1 MSRRCQLT
9 GRGPQYGNS
18 VSFSNRKNRRV
29 WNVNLHDK
37 RIFVPE
43 LNRYVKLRLST
54 RAMRTL
60 NKKGLTQ
67 FLKDEGLSIKE
78 VLD

>member
-1 MSRRCQLT
+1 V
-9 GRGPQYGNS
+9 YGNS

-37 RIFVPE
+37 RLFVPE

-67 FLKDEGLSIKE
+67 FLKDEGIALKDI
-78 VLD
+78 LD